1 MNIKLTIS
9 DKMEIEKII
18 DNLSSDDEELIY
30 ERVKAKIEPMK
41 VNPVVNS
48 IDEFLQRHF
57 DYDIID
63 LNTDDAWTQ
72 ELRHQFV
79 WDYTNRAEKWEYAVE
94 IFKGK
99 HSYQEVA

>member
-18 DNLSSDDEELIY
+18 DRMSEADNELIY
-30 ERVKAKIEPMK
+30 EQVKAMVEPMR
-41 VNPVVNS
+41 VNPVENAMC
-48 IDEFLQRHF
+48 DYLPRHF
-57 DYDIID
+57 DYPIISLSQED
-63 LNTDDAWTQ
+63 SFSQ
-72 ELRHQFV
+72 ELAHQFV
-79 WDYTNRAEKWEYAVE
+79 WDYVTRAAKWEYAVE